1 MTGYRAP
8 KWSCSVWLAP
18 GLLALLFLF
27 QVISAGSTR
36 AQSSEEYSRW
46 VEWCISIGGT
56 PSGTSSNP
64 VCIPGT
70 APPCCDPPPDP
81 NAYLIPYYNR
91 FNAILDELRP
101 YSETAAGFGSQG
113 LADEAT
119 LSSVMKALYDPL
131 FVEYL
136 RVDDTAYLYRQ
147 QFNYFNEQTEA
158 LRSEVNALETRAAE
172 NREKLSALA
181 AQAESL
187 KATLAAEQAIG
198 HPLRDLGLAL
208 YSDQR
213 SDAQLASLI
222 LTYAPSPPLTV
233 AALDERPAA
242 ESIGGWRDDGAV
254 GGFTAHYAPVYP
266 PPPWPQQPI
275 GGRTIYTLEPS
286 APLDAKFE
294 TLEVLKGQRIQATLD
309 YNANGAEA
317 DRLRAGFEP
326 MWNRKVELN
335 NQSSDDGID
344 ISNAEGDVVILN
356 LNIEAATANKV
367 LAARFFSGEMVLALA
382 KDLAVDKMKG
392 AVSELLE
399 ANGLPSELPAMSSD
413 DLVAA
418 AKSGIRVAIPE
429 FGFQEQWNTFI
440 DIQKQSLDLLGR
452 AEGYMNEAARLCAS
466 ASPEQLERLS
476 ERVFADVHWQAA
488 DLVRQVGFSSLQ
500 PEDKSIFEGLIDKY
514 VAARK
519 PQDAQ

>member
-1 MTGYRAP
+1 MTGNRAP
-8 KWSCSVWLAP
+8 KWPCSVWLAP
-18 GLLALLFLF
+18 GLMALLVLF
-27 QVISAGSTR
+27 QVLSAGSTR

-46 VEWCISIGGT
+46 VEWCIGIGGT
-56 PSGTSSNP
+56 PNGDASNP

-119 LSSVMKALYDPL
+119 LSSLMKALYDPL

-147 QFNYFNEQTEA
+147 QFNYFNERTEA
-158 LRSEVNALETRAAE
+158 LRSEVNTLETRAAE
-172 NREKLSALA
+172 NRQKLSALA

-187 KATLAAEQAIG
+187 KATLAAEQAIA
-198 HPLRDLGLAL
+198 HPLRDRGLAL

-222 LTYAPSPPLTV
+222 LTYAPSPPITV

-242 ESIGGWRDDGAV
+242 LGIGGWQNDGAV
-254 GGFTAHYAPVYP
+254 GGFTAHYAPEYP

-275 GGRTIYTLEPS
+275 GGRTIYALEPS
-286 APLDAKFE
+286 APLEAKFE
-294 TLEVLKGQRIQATLD
+294 TLEALKVLRLQANQD
-309 YNANGAEA
+309 FVSNVSEA
-317 DRLRAGFEP
+317 DRLRVSFEP

-344 ISNAEGDVVILN
+344 IINAERDVAILN
-356 LNIEAATANKV
+356 LNIEAATANKAT
-367 LAARFFSGEMVLALA
+367 AAGFMAGEMILSLA
-382 KDLAVDKMKG
+382 KDVAVDKMKG

-399 ANGLPSELPAMSSD
+399 ANGLPNELPSMSSD
-413 DLVAA
+413 DMVAA
-418 AKSGIRVAIPE
+418 AKAGIRVAIPE

-452 AEGYMNEAARLCAS
+452 AEGYMSEAVRLCAS
-466 ASPEQLERLS
+466 ASPEQIERLS
-476 ERVFADVHWQAA
+476 ERVFADVNWQAA
-488 DLVRQVGFSSLQ
+488 DFVRQVGFVNL
-500 PEDKSIFEGLIDKY
+500 PEEEKSIFENLIDKY
-514 VAARK
+514 VAAHK